1 MSRAS
6 PRPRS
11 GDRSNTV
18 MVGIIGRVMVIYL
31 EETLTENPWRI
42 E

>member
-11 GDRSNTV
+11 GERSKAV
-18 MVGIIGRVMVIYL
+18 MVGFMGTLLVIA
-31 EETLTENPWRI
+31 
-42 E
+42 